1 MAVSDTDL
9 ATAEGLRE
17 TIKRALTETPVRD
30 TLYYPGGQ
38 ANDVIDVPNDHLMF
52 YLPPGIYETV
62 EVLCERYDGGSIAV
76 DVIELEP
83 TNGSSETIGGRTLTL
98 TINNRVATLTYTNY
112 QYGTEG
118 IVGVFGTRAGGG
130 LTF

>member
-17 TIKRALTETPVRD
+17 TIRQALTKVRLRD
-30 TLYYPGGQ
+30 TFYYPDGS
-38 ANDVIDVPNDHLMF
+38 ANLADSISF
-52 YLPPGIYETV
+52 RLPDGIYETID
-62 EVLCERYDGGSIAV
+62 VLCQRYDGGALV
-76 DVIELEP
+76 TDVIELEP
-83 TNGSSETIGGRTLTL
+83 VSGSSKTIGGRALTL
-98 TINNRVATLTYTNY
+98 TISNRIGTLRYTGY

-118 IVGVFGTRAGGG
+118 IIGIFGTRNGGG